1 MRSKMKLLASL
12 AVAFTLLSQG
22 ACTSSTSSSTEAVK
36 APSELSVEPLDGG
49 AHLTWHDNSD
59 NEAEF
64 MIERKM
70 TGEDWKNAGM
80 VPFNTTSFH
89 DPNLMAGATYMY
101 RVMAMP
107 KSGEHGSYS
116 NEATC
121 MGPGGSGAAGGS
133 PHDAHHGG
141 AAGGV

>member
-1 MRSKMKLLASL
+1 MKLFATF
-12 AVAFTLLSQG
+12 AIAFTLWSQG
-22 ACTSSTSSSTEAVK
+22 ACTSSSSGSTTDAVK

-70 TGEDWKNAGM
+70 DGEDWQTVGM

-107 KSGEHGSYS
+107 KNGEHGSYS
-116 NEATC
+116 NQATC
-121 MGPGGSGAAGGS
+121 MGPAGAGAAGGGS

-141 AAGGV
+141 AAGGA